1 MEKRGGGLLSIE
13 LVDKTDQLAHYYQIH
28 ATFETVDAMWAN
40 FINSCLE
47 KLASVFKENWS
58 IHNESYAL

>member
-28 ATFETVDAMWAN
+28 ATFETVDAIGAN

-47 KLASVFKENWS
+47 KLASVFKENW
-58 IHNESYAL
+58 